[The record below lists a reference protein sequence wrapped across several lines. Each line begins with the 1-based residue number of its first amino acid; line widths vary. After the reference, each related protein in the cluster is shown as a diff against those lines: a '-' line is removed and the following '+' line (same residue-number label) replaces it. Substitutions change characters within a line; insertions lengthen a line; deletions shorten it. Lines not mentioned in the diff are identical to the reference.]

1 MHPPPPSIP
10 FPQHPPLSRCA
21 KPHRC
26 VVIIVLLCSYKRD
39 PVRTRNGAAIFTQS
53 REPPVEIFLCAPPS
67 GGIGGTGVPGANN
80 FGGSRFW
87 IIQVGDRVVY
97 RMMPNPLDENYAVCP
112 NVEGCWNIADPKPG
126 N

>member
-1 MHPPPPSIP
+1 MHPPPPFIP
-10 FPQHPPLSRCA
+10 FPQHPPLARCA

-39 PVRTRNGAAIFTQS
+39 PVRTRTGAATFTQS
-53 REPPVEIFLCAPPS
+53 REPSVEIYLSSS
-67 GGIGGTGVPGANN
+67 GG
-80 FGGSRFW
+80 SCFW
-87 IIQVGDRVVY
+87 VIQVGDRVVY
-97 RMMPNPLDENYAVCP
+97 SMMPNPLDENYAVCP